1 MRLDATVDAASS
13 VLMIYPLREEE
24 GWKRFSFLNHLGSG
38 FLRSHSNQPL
48 AGSWMFETQP
58 RLR

>member
-1 MRLDATVDAASS
+1 MGFNATVDAASS

-24 GWKRFSFLNHLGSG
+24 GWKRFSFLDYLGSG
-38 FLRSHSNQPL
+38 FLRSRSNQPP
-48 AGSWMFETQP
+48 AGSWMFEAQP